1 MTRLIRS
8 TAARGL
14 ALLIA
19 IAPAACGGDD
29 DDHDHDHA
37 GDDDDHDDD
46 DGGDGPDAGTGALA
60 EALFVAREGS
70 LVSFDLATG
79 EERPGT
85 LTDVTGPT
93 DIQALADGNLMVN
106 LTGRNEILVFDGRT
120 MLEEARLPS
129 SAGGGVRPVHSFLS
143 PTYDGAQYW
152 LTTNDGE
159 GEAAENTACL
169 VDVTSGSDTRFDVV
183 AEFPLGI
190 GHHKAAFSKTRKR
203 VVVSNISDCQN
214 VMSVYDFSDPA
225 NVQVLATL
233 DGAAAGF
240 GGEDPGEGEFDPTFC
255 DPTYQRGLPP
265 APHGCATSPVSGKAY
280 CNLTSSGANVVVDID
295 AEEPTFTLLPTEG
308 SGGGYTFAHDG
319 GRYVYTI
326 LELPREG
333 AGDGAA
339 CQIGA
344 LAITD
349 SMDDTIAATV
359 PLLYTGPDCEEALT
373 GTPAISAY
381 GGHSYFAADG
391 DLLFITVSG
400 GFDVADARVDQLV
413 VFDTTDPAAPVQ
425 LPSIQVGVH
434 TSHSAGALSGDGST
448 LFVVNAIDNT
458 VSQIDVATR
467 EVTRTLDVGEGPRTL
482 TTFGTEEGPGHQTGP
497 VE

>member
-1 MTRLIRS
+1 MTHPIRS

-14 ALLIA
+14 ALLLA

-29 DDHDHDHA
+29 DDHDHA
-37 GDDDDHDDD
+37 GDDDHDDGVD
-46 DGGDGPDAGTGALA
+46 DGAGPDAGAGALA

-85 LTDVTGPT
+85 ITDVTGPT

-143 PTYDGAQYW
+143 PSYDGAQYW

-159 GEAAENTACL
+159 GAAAENTACL
-169 VDVTSGSDTRFDVV
+169 VDVTGGSETRFDVV
-183 AEFPLGI
+183 AEFPLGV
-190 GHHKAAFSKTRKR
+190 GHHKAAFSKTRRR
-203 VVVSNISDCQN
+203 VVISNISDCQN
-214 VMSVYDFSDPA
+214 VMSVYDFSDPTD
-225 NVQVLATL
+225 VQVVATL
-233 DGAAAGF
+233 DAAAAGF
-240 GGEDPGEGEFDPTFC
+240 DGEDPGEGEFDPTFC

-265 APHGCATSPVSGKAY
+265 APHGCATSPATGKAY
-280 CNLTSSGANVVVDID
+280 CSVTSSGAVVAVDID
-295 AEEPTFTLLPTEG
+295 ADQPSFTLIPTEG

-319 GRYVYTI
+319 GRYMYTV
-326 LELPREG
+326 LEVPREG
-333 AGDGAA
+333 SEGAA

-349 SMDDTIAATV
+349 AMDDTIAATV
-359 PLLYTGPDCEEALT
+359 PLHYTGPDCDEALT
-373 GTPAISAY
+373 GTPAITAY

-400 GFDVADARVDQLV
+400 GFDVADARVDRLLV
-413 VFDTTDPAAPVQ
+413 LDTSDPAAPVQ

-434 TSHSAGALSGDGST
+434 TSHSAGALSGDGAD
-448 LFVVNAIDNT
+448 LFVVNAVDGT

-482 TTFGTEEGPGHQTGP
+482 TTFGSEEGPGHQTGP